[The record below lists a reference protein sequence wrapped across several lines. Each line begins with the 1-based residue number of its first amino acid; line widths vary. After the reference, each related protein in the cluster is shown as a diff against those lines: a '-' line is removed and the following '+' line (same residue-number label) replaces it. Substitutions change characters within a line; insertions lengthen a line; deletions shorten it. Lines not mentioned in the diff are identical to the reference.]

1 MPNTSLL
8 QIDSRACAYRF
19 QHYLATV
26 REAHWGYANG
36 PTPGMRQ
43 LTRPAGRQQTTEGIG
58 EIITNLSQSL
68 NYESK
73 LQCFIESTPRD
84 GGRSGN
90 SDRATV
96 VVSLLHF
103 CMTF

>member
-68 NYESK
+68 MN
-73 LQCFIESTPRD
+73 QCFNASLCLHC
-84 GGRSGN
+84 
-90 SDRATV
+90 ATV
-96 VVSLLHF
+96 EDPATQIVPQL
-103 CMTF
+103 